1 MLLGLTLAETEKS
14 IDLHKV
20 SRGSGFAIQIQSL
33 RENRNWGEIQILP
46 TMRMSRSYIGNFV
59 WAHLLSNVRYHIWT
73 IFEVKYIPLR
83 NTNTLKHLDL
93 SCSSKYFSRQQ
104 QQQQQQNLNSRVF
117 SNLDISQTCICQVGS
132 MSPL

>member
-1 MLLGLTLAETEKS
+1 MMFKFEVYVGLTLAETEKS

-46 TMRMSRSYIGNFV
+46 TMRMSRSNIGNFV

-93 SCSSKYFSRQQ
+93 E
-104 QQQQQQNLNSRVF
+104 
-117 SNLDISQTCICQVGS
+117 
-132 MSPL
+132 

>member
-46 TMRMSRSYIGNFV
+46 TMRMSRSNIGNFV
-59 WAHLLSNVRYHIWT
+59 WANLLSNMRYDSIAT
-73 IFEVKYIPLR
+73 VGEIRVYRRADFQ
-83 NTNTLKHLDL
+83 
-93 SCSSKYFSRQQ
+93 SG
-104 QQQQQQNLNSRVF
+104 SRVLKKVF
-117 SNLDISQTCICQVGS
+117 
-132 MSPL
+132 